1 MTNTIKIN
9 GADVFE
15 VEFQNHATFI
25 ALALD
30 NSNFE
35 LHHEQDADYGRMTI
49 CTLDEGLYAYIRE
62 IDEHQI
68 EQLGRDLF
76 VERDLFAHAYIK
88 TESEFQ
94 IGVCFY
100 EVEIHEDANW
110 SEDQEDEAA

>member
-1 MTNTIKIN
+1 MMAEITQIN

-15 VEFQNHATFI
+15 VEFKDHATFI

-35 LHHEQDADYGRMTI
+35 IHHEQDADYGQMTI
-49 CTLDEGLYAYIRE
+49 CTLSEGLYAYVRVIS
-62 IDEHQI
+62 EHQI
-68 EQLGRDLF
+68 GQPSSG
-76 VERDLFAHAYIK
+76 LFAHAYVK
-88 TESEFQ
+88 TENEFEN
-94 IGVCFY
+94 GVSFY